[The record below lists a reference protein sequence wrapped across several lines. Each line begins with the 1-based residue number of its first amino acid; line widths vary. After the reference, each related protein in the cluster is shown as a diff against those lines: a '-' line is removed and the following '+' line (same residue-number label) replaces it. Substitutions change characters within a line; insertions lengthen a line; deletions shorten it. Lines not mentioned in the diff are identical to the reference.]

1 MFPDLLLN
9 VFYDFP
15 IRVVYDLPDRLV
27 PLHYQYLLCGARL
40 IHRCEVYLLDLMV
53 NIAEDTKVL
62 WLECRWV
69 PLDVG

>member
-9 VFYDFP
+9 VFDDFP
-15 IRVVYDLPDRLV
+15 IRVVYDLLDRLV
-27 PLHYQYLLCGARL
+27 PLHYQYLLCARL

-53 NIAEDTKVL
+53 NVAEDTKVL
-62 WLECRWV
+62 WLEGRWV